1 MPLYRSRCTPA
12 RYGMFDANR
21 EKVILNRVVL
31 TELQNTINLMQGNRF
46 FFCPSAYKVSFSGNE
61 KSSSECIRIRNKHCK
76 SGNHSSPTRHGNM
89 SFKLSLY
96 VTRRIQKLPSNYEN
110 KNPVVSAH

>member
-1 MPLYRSRCTPA
+1 MPLYRSGCTPA

-46 FFCPSAYKVSFSGNE
+46 FLSISLQSEFRWQWKVKLGMYKNTE
-61 KSSSECIRIRNKHCK
+61 QTLQIRKPQLTNAPR
-76 SGNHSSPTRHGNM
+76 
-89 SFKLSLY
+89 
-96 VTRRIQKLPSNYEN
+96 QYEF
-110 KNPVVSAH
+110 